1 MASTD
6 EAAMTNPRSGT
17 GDTYTPTNLMKRDE
31 LAARL
36 LSYLDCCLYMTD
48 RGKLRNM
55 QALMLRLNEAIML
68 HVEWNDD

>member
-1 MASTD
+1 
-6 EAAMTNPRSGT
+6 
-17 GDTYTPTNLMKRDE
+17 MKRDE